1 MSGFNFACKFQ
12 KIEDGTEIIKCRDLP
27 ELLSWT
33 NEGETLKAWARYA
46 VEDCIMF
53 RMRDGEIIPE
63 ASDPKPGEY
72 VVRLTLNEE
81 AKILLHNEMLKE
93 KLSHADLAKMINL
106 GLPDVTRLLNL
117 KHKTK
122 IETIVSVLNTMGKD
136 LKFTLISL
144 TSSQINDKRC

>member
-12 KIEDGTEIIKCRDLP
+12 KIEDDTEIIKCRDLP

-33 NEGETLKAWARYA
+33 NEGETPEAWARYA
-46 VEDCIMF
+46 VEDCLMF

-81 AKILLHNEMLKE
+81 AKILLHNEMVKE
-93 KLSHADLAKMINL
+93 NISQTDLAKMINL

-136 LKFTLISL
+136 LKLTLISL